1 MITGHAAFFRRAHD
15 LCLPLLG
22 LIAQA
27 GFAALLAVWGHGAFI
42 AQAATDATATAEK
55 DKQELYRSSLSP
67 DPCHFFVKAKLRD
80 EDVALIVDTGARRA
94 LTFEES
100 VAKTLGP
107 ALNPVQVNREVQG
120 AVYKIPEVRIGH
132 LVLPES
138 ERSAIDLSSM
148 RFVTGMP
155 VLGVVGWESLKGRT
169 LVIDNDA
176 HSLEIREGKA
186 GLSHPQL
193 SLPVEVEE
201 PLGLPQVRAKVG
213 DSEIPFVIDTGD
225 NGCVGLSKAEFERL
239 EAEGYIQTFNEG
251 EKQVSVGGI
260 RSAKSGMFTR
270 GTIWGVD
277 LKGLPVA
284 SNASD
289 VCAVGLVFL
298 LKLNYSIS
306 NSPSVFSCSV
316 RANPEPPVQL
326 PRMAGA
332 FIVYRDGHAV
342 IAKIKKGGPA
352 DNAGL
357 AERDEIKS
365 IDEFGDKPLNL
376 SNLYEVC
383 RKQAGKSLTLHL
395 SNQGSPK
402 VVRLEL
408 PAAPSAWEGKAPE

>member
-1 MITGHAAFFRRAHD
+1 MSN
-15 LCLPLLG
+15 CLPSLLT
-22 LIAQA
+22 
-27 GFAALLAVWGHGAFI
+27 ALLFLTGITLAAEPLSENQILH
-42 AQAATDATATAEK
+42 QAP
-55 DKQELYRSSLSP
+55 LSP
-67 DPCHFFVKAKLRD
+67 DPCYFFTKAKLRD
-80 EDVALIVDTGARRA
+80 EEMTVILDTGAQRA
-94 LTFEES
+94 LTLEE
-100 VAKTLGP
+100 VLAKKFGPPLREFQLNHDAKGALYKVPEVTLG
-107 ALNPVQVNREVQG
+107 
-120 AVYKIPEVRIGH
+120 KIN
-132 LVLPES
+132 LPED
-138 ERSAIDLSSM
+138 ERSATDLSSM

-193 SLPVEVEE
+193 TLPVEVEE

-213 DSEIPFVIDTGD
+213 GGEIPFVIDTGD
-225 NGCVGLSKAEFERL
+225 NGCVGLSKVEFERL
-239 EAEGYIQTFNEG
+239 EAEDYIQTFSEG

-260 RSAKSGMFTR
+260 RSAKNGMFTR

-352 DNAGL
+352 DKAGL
-357 AERDEIKS
+357 AERDEIES

-408 PAAPSAWEGKAPE
+408 PAVPSAWEGKAPES